1 MFTPKGQIE
10 TIQSK
15 RRVAALRARLFN
27 RVQEKTLEKLNKSLE
42 DLEGRYELG
51 KNYADPKPSQNWKV
65 VKQGNTLDKDELE
78 IWLKVGIIKTP
89 INAKGE
95 LAVRVTPSNA
105 KIYLTEMR
113 DWVES
118 LEENTPQSD
127 DFKAT
132 AIEASTP
139 KSKPNQKKNPNTNDW
154 EYDDDLGQYKAV
166 LK

>member
-1 MFTPKGQIE
+1 
-10 TIQSK
+10 
-15 RRVAALRARLFN
+15 
-27 RVQEKTLEKLNKSLE
+27 
-42 DLEGRYELG
+42 
-51 KNYADPKPSQNWKV
+51 
-65 VKQGNTLDKDELE
+65 
-78 IWLKVGIIKTP
+78 
-89 INAKGE
+89 
-95 LAVRVTPSNA
+95 
-105 KIYLTEMR
+105 MR